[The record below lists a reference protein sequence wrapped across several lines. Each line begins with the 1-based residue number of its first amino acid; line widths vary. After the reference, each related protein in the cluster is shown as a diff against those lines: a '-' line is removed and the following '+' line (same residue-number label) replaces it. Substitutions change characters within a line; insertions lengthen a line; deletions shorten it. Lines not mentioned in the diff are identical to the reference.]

1 MMRLVSARLF
11 RIAVVSFAAFV
22 ALPGASARAATLPA
36 NAEVH
41 AGQCVAA
48 TTFRQLV
55 SARYQVE
62 FQQVVATDI
71 DRDGDIDV
79 LATTDR
85 SFTVWI
91 NDGAGHLTSSRTA
104 SGPSIERQPWSNV
117 LGGHDATA
125 ATAGQHRCANDGGP
139 DRPCACAAGAR
150 DHSRRSTSSLGRIV
164 LPHQFQR
171 SSRSAA
177 RLVPQPF

>member
-1 MMRLVSARLF
+1 MMRSVSARLL
-11 RIAVVSFAAFV
+11 RIAVISFAAFV
-22 ALPGASARAATLPA
+22 TLPGASARAATLPA

-48 TTFRQLV
+48 TAFRQLV

-117 LGGHDATA
+117 LGGHDGPPQPPANTDAPTTAVLTDRAHAPPVLAT
-125 ATAGQHRCANDGGP
+125 TR
-139 DRPCACAAGAR
+139 
-150 DHSRRSTSSLGRIV
+150 
-164 LPHQFQR
+164 
-171 SSRSAA
+171 AA
-177 RLVPQPF
+177 RRVRAAASLFLVSSSAPRAPPLG